1 MRAQVFAF
9 ADKDAVADCGEEF
22 VQRIADERPPVRP
35 VGAGLEA
42 HFIHDRRPY
51 AVEDVAQHQV
61 VVVDAEHGV
70 FDEKGCVHVFKVG
83 FAAVVHSF
91 REERNEGQAFQ
102 IAEFRFLGKV
112 IGVVP
117 VDDEQGT
124 RLKKFFHISR
134 ETSKH
139 YTKLW
144 KVTQLQS
151 VSWIHLFMSSFRL
164 RKLTLRNLQQLRV
177 NLLRPSRTSSLLYMS
192 STQ

>member
-1 MRAQVFAF
+1 MSPLACGLRCLRLRH
-9 ADKDAVADCGEEF
+9 KDAVADCGEEF

-124 RLKKFFHISR
+124 RLKKFFQFAVIGKNR
-134 ETSKH
+134 N
-139 YTKLW
+139 
-144 KVTQLQS
+144 S
-151 VSWIHLFMSSFRL
+151 VRPKSPWSFPRRQPL
-164 RKLTLRNLQQLRV
+164 RRSGRA
-177 NLLRPSRTSSLLYMS
+177 
-192 STQ
+192 